1 MNKIT
6 DQKKDGPAYKDA
18 AYLYGRSMA
27 LERLL
32 LAVAP
37 LMAPKPEL
45 LHQGMQALQELRDY
59 LLSTPLPDSAM
70 AAVADVEAKVVQSWG
85 YDPAE

>member
-45 LHQGMQALQELRDY
+45 LHQGMQALQELRDSM
-59 LLSTPLPDSAM
+59 LSEPLPDSAM
-70 AAVADVEAKVVQSWG
+70 VGVEDVAARVARSWG
-85 YDPAE
+85 HDPAE